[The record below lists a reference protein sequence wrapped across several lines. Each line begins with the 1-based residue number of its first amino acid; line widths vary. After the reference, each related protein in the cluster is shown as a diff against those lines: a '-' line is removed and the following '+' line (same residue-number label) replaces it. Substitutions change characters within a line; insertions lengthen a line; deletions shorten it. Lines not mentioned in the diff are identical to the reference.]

1 MVTDKALIGERRGL
15 ALTATPL
22 VSSDERGA
30 HLGERRLNWATWL
43 AVALPAVMV
52 AWGGWAHR
60 WATDDAYIDFRVV
73 GNLVGGHGPV
83 YNIGERVEVYTDP
96 LWVGMLTVC
105 RELLGPTLLPW
116 CAVVVGLACTVAGVV
131 LGARAAQRVGAW
143 HGGGVVVPI
152 GLIAVC
158 ALDAMWDFATSGLE
172 TGMIFA
178 WEGLSWWLLVRA
190 FERGRG
196 AVVAAFVMG
205 LGVLI
210 RPDMALVSI
219 AFLVALAVVI
229 RSSEWQGP
237 RSWWRGWAVPALAAV
252 ALPVAY
258 ELFRMAYFGLLV
270 PNTALAKDAGG
281 ADWSQGWLYL
291 TDLTNP
297 AWLWI
302 PLAAVAA
309 GLVLHWS
316 PLRRAGGRAG
326 LAVLVAPVAGGIL
339 SWLYVIRV
347 GGDFMHAR
355 MLLPGLFLFGL
366 TLYGR
371 LRGRVELAII
381 AICALWAV
389 SVAAFYR
396 YPPAATGR
404 VAVTTDNERALWIF
418 ATKNPHPVTRVESA
432 HDVLASDGVLARA
445 YVKDA
450 PPSGSGRFLILSK
463 AFFGVKSVG
472 KGSIPERV
480 VVTGSSIGEPGVF
493 AGPQVYIFDQDSLA
507 NPVSSHFPGRQNV
520 WPACLTQG
528 STCRGDEKPA
538 SLVWMYGRF
547 LPPGEALP
555 PGVNSRMVVDA
566 RAAVSCGPLADYLRS
581 ITKPL
586 SAGGLVHNLT
596 HALSFTTMSYSPDPT
611 VARQQ
616 LCH

>member
-1 MVTDKALIGERRGL
+1 VADQAVSGEVHVP
-15 ALTATPL
+15 APTAIPA
-22 VSSDERGA
+22 VDSEPKRA
-30 HLGERRLNWATWL
+30 RLGGSVPAAASWL
-43 AVALPAVMV
+43 AVAVPAVMV

-96 LWVGMLTVC
+96 LWVGVLAVC
-105 RELLGPTLLPW
+105 RELLGPVPLPW

-131 LGARAAQRVGAW
+131 LGGRAAQRVGAW

-152 GLIAVC
+152 GLVAVC
-158 ALDAMWDFATSGLE
+158 ALDAMWDFSTSGLE
-172 TGMIFA
+172 TGMVFA

-196 AVVAAFVMG
+196 AVLAAFVMG

-210 RPDMALVSI
+210 RPDLGLVSI
-219 AFLVALAVVI
+219 AFLAALAVVV
-229 RSSEWQGP
+229 RSAKWQGP

-252 ALPVAY
+252 ALPVFY

-270 PNTALAKDAGG
+270 PNTALAKDAAGS
-281 ADWSQGWLYL
+281 DWSQGWLYL

-297 AWLWI
+297 AWLWV
-302 PLAAVAA
+302 PLAAVAV

-316 PLRRAGGRAG
+316 PLRRAGGTAALVV
-326 LAVLVAPVAGGIL
+326 LAAPVAGGLL
-339 SWLYVIRV
+339 SWLYVVRI

-381 AICALWAV
+381 TVCALWAA
-389 SVAAFYR
+389 SVGAFYR
-396 YPPAATGR
+396 YPPVATGR
-404 VAVTTDNERALWIF
+404 VAATTDNERALWV
-418 ATKNPHPVTRVESA
+418 AVTANPHPVTRVQDA
-432 HDVLASDGVLARA
+432 HDVPASGGVLARA

-450 PPSGSGRFLILSK
+450 PPPGSGRFLVLNRL
-463 AFFGVKSVG
+463 FFPAVSVG

-480 VVTGSSIGEPGVF
+480 VAPAGSIGTPGVF

-507 NPVSSHFPGRQNV
+507 NPISSHFSGRQNV
-520 WPACLTQG
+520 WPSCLTQG

-538 SLVWMYGRF
+538 ALVWMYGRF
-547 LPPGEALP
+547 LPPGGAAP
-555 PGVNSRMVVDA
+555 PGVDPAKLVDA
-566 RAAVSCGPLADYLRS
+566 QAAVTCGPLADYLKS

-586 SAGGLVHNLT
+586 SAGGLVHNMT
-596 HALSFTTMSYSPDPT
+596 HALSFTTMSYSSDPT
-611 VARQQ
+611 TARQQ